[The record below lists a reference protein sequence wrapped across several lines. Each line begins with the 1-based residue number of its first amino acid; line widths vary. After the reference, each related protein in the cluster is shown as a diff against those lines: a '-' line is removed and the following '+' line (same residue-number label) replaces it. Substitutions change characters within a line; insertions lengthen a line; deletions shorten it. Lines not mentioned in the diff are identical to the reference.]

1 MTFRRQVL
9 GLTDENS
16 IDNLGPVKWDIALC
30 LLAVFTIVYFAMWKG
45 VKSSGKVRYH
55 KFIVSQIAHNFETTS
70 IQRCKELNRR
80 RFNALCPLGI

>member
-1 MTFRRQVL
+1 ML

-45 VKSSGKVRYH
+45 VKSSGKVGLVFKIISWQTLKTQHLDNSFNLCLKKEGRIISL
-55 KFIVSQIAHNFETTS
+55 IV
-70 IQRCKELNRR
+70 C
-80 RFNALCPLGI
+80 

>member
-1 MTFRRQVL
+1 MGEFHFFICRRHVL

-45 VKSSGKVRYH
+45 VKSSGKVCL
-55 KFIVSQIAHNFETTS
+55 V
-70 IQRCKELNRR
+70 
-80 RFNALCPLGI
+80 FNIL